1 MWCTV
6 SPLVFM
12 AANLQRRIPQTLVLT
27 AAAALVAC
35 LISCVSPDVVAKF
48 AGDASKSLS
57 QGTAIFDDLPAS
69 VVRRDCDANVEKRDF
84 DFKSPDEACLIDP
97 LEQANLSSAKK
108 DRDDIIAVQKVL
120 IDYFDAIQQLATF
133 GKATDSSGKS
143 KDDASAGSASANS
156 LKSGGKLTSN
166 DEVKA
171 VTSLGQIMVKAFSAG
186 YRNRELSRDLKSAD
200 DAVAAITGALTHIVT
215 EDYMFDPERPALPSL
230 LNLEAHALKEQYKG
244 ADGSPTLLRISWTD
258 RSSKLLARNSSASS
272 YVEALGKIRSGHKQ
286 LESQKSQLN
295 AQSLAADLQPYIS
308 SLESLIPQIQK
319 VF

>member
-1 MWCTV
+1 MAV
-6 SPLVFM
+6 S
-12 AANLQRRIPQTLVLT
+12 LQRRIRQMLFLT
-27 AAAALVAC
+27 AVAALLAC

-48 AGDASKSLS
+48 AADASKSLS

-84 DFKSPDEACLIDP
+84 DFKSADEACLINPD
-97 LEQANLSSAKK
+97 EQANLSSAKK
-108 DRDDIIAVQKVL
+108 DRDDIVAVQKVL

-143 KDDASAGSASANS
+143 KDDAAAGSSAANK

-186 YRNRELSRDLKSAD
+186 YRNRELSRDITEAD
-200 DAVAAITGALTHIVT
+200 DAVAAITKALTHIVK
-215 EDYMFDPERPALPSL
+215 EDYMFDPNRPKLPSL
-230 LNLEAHALKEQYKG
+230 LNLEAHALTEQYKG

-258 RSSKLLARNSSASS
+258 RSGRLLARNSSASS
-272 YVEALGKIRSGHKQ
+272 YVEALEKIRSGHKQ
-286 LESQKSQLN
+286 LESQKNQLN
-295 AQSLAADLQPYIS
+295 AQSLAAELLPYIS